1 MNSWEWENLYF
12 NSCVIVL
19 EQNYDLILT
28 KGMIIHEQVEI
39 FLYMLGQLASVS
51 NTRKISSTNIMA
63 ICDFNV
69 FYICDSMMIWG
80 GVRTLL
86 GSLCMHCARLDYI
99 FHIHFQVNTCNFY
112 RGTNIIVY
120 MNFFNVLYCFYR

>member
-39 FLYMLGQLASVS
+39 FLYMLGQLASV
-51 NTRKISSTNIMA
+51 RA
-63 ICDFNV
+63 IH
-69 FYICDSMMIWG
+69 
-80 GVRTLL
+80 R
-86 GSLCMHCARLDYI
+86 R
-99 FHIHFQVNTCNFY
+99 FHQLI
-112 RGTNIIVY
+112 
-120 MNFFNVLYCFYR
+120 